1 MKKRILGKQGLEV
14 SAVGL
19 GCMGFTQS
27 YPPYPDRK
35 EAIATLR
42 EAVDLGVAFFDTAEV
57 YSAFKNEELVG
68 EALEPVR
75 DKVVIATKFGYDLVN
90 MPDLNTSARPVSL
103 SSKPATIRK
112 AVEGSLRR
120 LRTDHIDLYYQHRVD
135 PDTPIEEVADTVA
148 SLIKEGKVLHWGLSE
163 AAPATVRRAHAVCP
177 LTAVQSEYSLWYRQ
191 VEKELLPTLEELG
204 IGFVPFSPL
213 GKAMLTGRFDRN
225 TTFEKTD
232 FRSTIPRFQPENMQH
247 NVALVEYVEELAR
260 KKETT
265 PARIAIGWLLAQKP
279 WIVPIPGTK
288 RIERIK
294 ENIGGADVCFTAEE
308 LADIRRHLDSIE
320 IIGARYPA
328 DQEALTNKYAY
339 ANEANHNW
347 ADSLNV
353 KHHGSCA
360 NGGRCTYAHHTAG
373 IQGTFA

>member
-1 MKKRILGKQGLEV
+1 MKTRTLGKQGLEV
-14 SAVGL
+14 SEVGL

-42 EAVDLGVAFFDTAEV
+42 EAVELGVTFFDTAEV

-75 DKVVIATKFGYDLVN
+75 DKVVIATKFGYNLVD

-103 SSKPATIRK
+103 SSKPDTIRR

-148 SLIKEGKVLHWGLSE
+148 SLIKEGKVLYWGLSE

-177 LTAVQSEYSLWYRQ
+177 LAAVQSEYSLWYRQ

-204 IGFVPFSPL
+204 IGLRAVQSAGESHADRTLRPQHHVRQDGFPFLHSPFPA
-213 GKAMLTGRFDRN
+213 GEPATQCSVGRVCERTCPSERN
-225 TTFEKTD
+225 LSGTYCH
-232 FRSTIPRFQPENMQH
+232 R
-247 NVALVEYVEELAR
+247 LA
-260 KKETT
+260 
-265 PARIAIGWLLAQKP
+265 
-279 WIVPIPGTK
+279 PGT
-288 RIERIK
+288 
-294 ENIGGADVCFTAEE
+294 ATVDCPYS
-308 LADIRRHLDSIE
+308 RHE
-320 IIGARYPA
+320 
-328 DQEALTNKYAY
+328 
-339 ANEANHNW
+339 
-347 ADSLNV
+347 
-353 KHHGSCA
+353 
-360 NGGRCTYAHHTAG
+360 TY
-373 IQGTFA
+373 